1 MQRSTAPC
9 EVAIVAGDLVKTGG
23 MDRANYA
30 LADYLTRSGHSLS
43 VVAHRVSSELLERP
57 AVRFHRVPK
66 PLHSYLLGEPLLDGR
81 GRMVARSVNG
91 RGGIALVNGGNC
103 VAGPVNWVH
112 YVHAA
117 YRPRRAANRRALVR
131 SAYHHIAR
139 RRELAAFAR
148 ARLVIANS
156 AATRRVLVE
165 RLGVKP
171 DAAVVVYYGI
181 DAAQFASRTPG
192 RAAEVRQ
199 ELGWP
204 ERPTW
209 AFVGALGDERK
220 GFDTLF
226 DAWRALCK
234 KPSWDANLVAIG
246 GGSDVE
252 VWRARAR
259 AEGLGDRVQ
268 LLGFR
273 GDVHRLL
280 AACDGLVAPT
290 RYEAFGLGVAEAL
303 AVGLP
308 AIVSA
313 DAGVA
318 ELYPSDLG
326 SLLLGDPESASELA
340 RKLEAWREAPAER
353 TRLVEGLSERV
364 RGRTWDHMAEDIV
377 PFMAERIES
386 HAR

>member
-1 MQRSTAPC
+1 
-9 EVAIVAGDLVKTGG
+9 
-23 MDRANYA
+23 
-30 LADYLTRSGHSLS
+30 
-43 VVAHRVSSELLERP
+43 
-57 AVRFHRVPK
+57 
-66 PLHSYLLGEPLLDGR
+66 
-81 GRMVARSVNG
+81 
-91 RGGIALVNGGNC
+91 
-103 VAGPVNWVH
+103 
-112 YVHAA
+112 
-117 YRPRRAANRRALVR
+117 
-131 SAYHHIAR
+131 
-139 RRELAAFAR
+139 
-148 ARLVIANS
+148 VIANS

-181 DAAQFASRTPG
+181 DAAQFARRVPG

-226 DAWRALCK
+226 EAWRTLCK

-246 GGSDVE
+246 GGAEVE

-259 AEGLGDRVQ
+259 AEGLAERVQ

-273 GDVHRLL
+273 SDVHRLL

-326 SLLLGDPESASELA
+326 GLLLGEPESASELA
-340 RKLEAWREAPAER
+340 RKLEAWREAPVER
-353 TRLVEGLSERV
+353 TRLVEALSERV

-377 PFMAERIES
+377 TLMTERIES